1 MRFVLD
7 ASITIRWCIRQQQT
21 PSSIACLQAM
31 PSSEVFVPSIWPVEV
46 ASVISRELNKGTIA
60 LDDAVGFFQMLG
72 KFDITVATANADAA
86 YLFQAARR
94 HRLTGYD
101 ASYLELAIALGL
113 PLATADDEMQAA
125 AIRAGV
131 PLLLPPTP

>member
-1 MRFVLD
+1 
-7 ASITIRWCIRQQQT
+7 
-21 PSSIACLQAM
+21 M